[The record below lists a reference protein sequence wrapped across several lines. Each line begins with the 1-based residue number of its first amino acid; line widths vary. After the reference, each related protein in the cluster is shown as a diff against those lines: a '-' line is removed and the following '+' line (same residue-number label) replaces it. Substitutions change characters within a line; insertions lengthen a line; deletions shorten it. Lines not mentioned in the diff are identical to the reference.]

1 MRTSR
6 TLPMVAFAMMVAFVS
21 MASAGAPMG
30 PPMAYVG
37 EGQWAFGGEYGHEN
51 MDLKAYG
58 TFDATYDD
66 ALFEFVEIQE
76 IKDLE
81 MNMFFATI
89 AYGLCDNWDVF
100 LRLGAADAQDDIGA
114 SANIPV
120 DIIGDPVGVVQDY
133 SIGSLDSSYGFAW
146 GLGTR
151 ATFCRSGPWS
161 FGGITQITWFDPGD
175 SDIEYTDPLFGG
187 DAVHSGDVSIDFWQA
202 QVALAAVYQVDTW
215 RLWVGP
221 FLQFVDGDLDRSG
234 DIPPFEGIS
243 GNFDASSDIDEE
255 SQIGGHFGASWD
267 VAEQWNLWA
276 EGQVTGDSWFVGLGV
291 VFLPEETFGK

>member
-6 TLPMVAFAMMVAFVS
+6 TLPMVAFAVMVAFVS
-21 MASAGAPMG
+21 VASAGAPMG

-51 MDLKAYG
+51 MDLKACG
-58 TFDATYDD
+58 TLGAVYDD
-66 ALFEFVEIQE
+66 VPFEFVEIQE

-100 LRLGAADAQDDIGA
+100 LRLGAADAQDDITGA
-114 SANIPV
+114 ANVDLLDDPGVPSAY
-120 DIIGDPVGVVQDY
+120 D
-133 SIGSLDSSYGFAW
+133 IGSLDGSYGFAW
-146 GLGTR
+146 GVGTR

-215 RLWVGP
+215 RLWAGP

-234 DIPPFEGIS
+234 DIPPFEDVIVGS
-243 GNFDASSDIDEE
+243 FDASADIDEE